1 MNPINILIV
10 DDVPEHLQNAGTIL
24 KELGYPIRVALNG
37 RDALRLIKRQRP
49 SIVLLD
55 VSMEGMDG
63 FQVCRAI
70 RTKKEYEDIS
80 VVFVTASDDEQ
91 SIQEGFLAGGQ
102 DYVSKPFR
110 PLELLARVKNQIRIV
125 SQSEGLK
132 DAYHELDQFCH
143 NISHDLKSPLL
154 VLRQLAAMLTDTC
167 PVRENSEAAVI
178 AGLLDE
184 KCEQLL
190 KMAERLLELSRTG
203 QVESHM
209 QPVDLAELF
218 RNTCEEL
225 TGLEPGRK
233 FLISVKEIP
242 VLNADPA
249 LMKLLAQN
257 IFSNA
262 IKFTRRRET
271 AEITVSCTEDASGLT
286 VTVKD
291 NGAGFDQANAG
302 KLFQVFSRLHDTSQ
316 FEGTGVG
323 LTIVERIMR
332 THEGSVSISGEP
344 DRGAAVT
351 LHFPRKLLCCRT
363 HREP

>member
-1 MNPINILIV
+1 
-10 DDVPEHLQNAGTIL
+10 
-24 KELGYPIRVALNG
+24 
-37 RDALRLIKRQRP
+37 
-49 SIVLLD
+49 
-55 VSMEGMDG
+55 
-63 FQVCRAI
+63 
-70 RTKKEYEDIS
+70 
-80 VVFVTASDDEQ
+80 
-91 SIQEGFLAGGQ
+91 
-102 DYVSKPFR
+102 
-110 PLELLARVKNQIRIV
+110 
-125 SQSEGLK
+125 
-132 DAYHELDQFCH
+132 
-143 NISHDLKSPLL
+143 
-154 VLRQLAAMLTDTC
+154 
-167 PVRENSEAAVI
+167 
-178 AGLLDE
+178 
-184 KCEQLL
+184 
-190 KMAERLLELSRTG
+190 
-203 QVESHM
+203 M